1 MPTITI
7 DNQDVT
13 VAAGATVLDAAA
25 AAGIAIPT
33 LCFLEG
39 CRAETSC
46 MVCVV
51 DVKGRAGLVPACA
64 TQVEDGMVVESDAD
78 HVREARKA
86 ALELLL
92 SDHLGDCIAPCQV
105 ACPCSMNIPRMLRQI
120 RDGHLRQA
128 IETVK
133 SRIAFPAVLG
143 RLCHAPC
150 EKACRRGRADA
161 PVSIC
166 LLKRYAAD
174 ADLAADTPF
183 LPSKAPDTGKRV
195 AIVGAGPGGLAA
207 AYYLLRM
214 GHACTIHD
222 ENDTPGGML
231 RRAVE
236 PDRLPPDVLDA
247 EIEIVRRLGAEF
259 ELGRRIEGGALVH
272 LRSESDAVLLA
283 TGDQGDSGPDYLGV
297 ALTDS
302 GIEVE
307 RHTFETSEAGLFAV
321 GGAVRA
327 TKRSVQTIGA
337 ARQAAVA
344 VGQYLAGA
352 EVVGEAREF
361 STHIGKPLEGEM
373 EAFMP
378 EGSDS
383 PRVEPA
389 GGDGAGLSEA
399 EAVTEAARCL
409 HCDCRDAENCRLREF
424 SAACD
429 ARPGRYKDGNR
440 AAFKQEARHDLVIY
454 EPGKCIKCGLCV
466 QVARRA
472 GEALGLTFTGRGFD
486 VRIGVPFDEP
496 LSAGLALAA
505 AECAAA
511 CPTGALAMKQSPP
524 CSGAEPSETS

>member
-1 MPTITI
+1 MPKITI
-7 DNQDVT
+7 DNRDVT
-13 VAAGATVLDAAA
+13 VVAGATVLDAAK
-25 AAGIAIPT
+25 AAGIHIPT
-33 LCFLEG
+33 LCFLES
-39 CRAETSC
+39 CQAETSC

-51 DVKGRAGLVPACA
+51 AVKGRSGLVPACA
-64 TQVEDGMVVESDAD
+64 TRVEDGMIVESDAN

-86 ALELLL
+86 AIELLL

-105 ACPCSMNIPRMLRQI
+105 ACPCSMNIPQMIRQI
-120 RDGHLRQA
+120 RAGAPGQA
-128 IETVK
+128 VETVK
-133 SRIAFPAVLG
+133 ARIAFPGVLG

-150 EKACRRGRADA
+150 EKACRRGRADS

-174 ADLAADTPF
+174 VDLAADEPF
-183 LPSKAPDTGKRV
+183 VPGKAPDTGKRV
-195 AIVGAGPGGLAA
+195 AIVGAGPAGLTA
-207 AYYLLRM
+207 AYYLLRA

-247 EIEIVRRLGAEF
+247 EIEIVRRLGAAF
-259 ELGRRIEGGALVH
+259 ELGRRIEGRALVH

-283 TGDQGDSGPDYLGV
+283 MGDLGDRGGDYLGV

-302 GIEVE
+302 GIEVK
-307 RHTFETSEAGLFAV
+307 RRTFETSEAGLFAV
-321 GGAVRA
+321 GGAVGA
-327 TKRSVQTIGA
+327 TQRSVQTIGA

-344 VGQYLAGA
+344 IGQYLAGR
-352 EVVGEAREF
+352 EVVGETREF

-373 EAFMP
+373 AAFLA

-383 PRVEPA
+383 ARLEPA
-389 GGDGAGLSEA
+389 AGAGAGLSEV
-399 EAVTEAARCL
+399 EAVAEAARCL
-409 HCDCRDAENCRLREF
+409 HCDCRDAENCRLRDF
-424 SAACD
+424 SAEYD

-440 AAFKQEARHDLVIY
+440 APFTQEARHDLVIY

-486 VRIGVPFDEP
+486 VRISVPFDEP

-511 CPTGALAMKQSPP
+511 CPTGALAMKQATPRSPT
-524 CSGAEPSETS
+524 EPFETS